1 MNTQFYGAK
10 VELTDKKDQKQRR
23 FRNILANSGE
33 IMESGEIRE
42 LEHLYVMGFDGEL
55 YRIADLNTN
64 PDKQTE
70 KYAVKAQADHGELVD
85 GELVPSIEKQ
95 FGSCKVWIE
104 NDGLHARMYFAD
116 NDKLAD
122 HAWAISEDASYS
134 TGIDWYPDGYY
145 GTGYQIDQPIGILRE
160 VSMVLTGNDPRAKT
174 IDTKQQSISE
184 ESVEDSEK
192 ADADG
197 GIQTIKLG
205 DSKPMTKDEL
215 TPDENRALK
224 EQLAELVDK
233 FTTDAPESETEPTA
247 RDTKDDEEPAPEE
260 AKEEQ
265 KDIVHNNILV
275 IKDRAVKQESAV
287 KKTDWLYSKAG
298 KKAFAD
304 TLKQAGGRLNGTFDA
319 MWRAKVAEHT
329 NDAITGLA
337 LPVDVESMFISALGN
352 SDGIISHFQ
361 SVNAKGLS
369 LNLIDAASDEAGRA
383 KGHKKGDTKADQEL
397 TDVIRAVY
405 CKMVYKR
412 LALDAMDLYE
422 NPELIEFR
430 AQELVQNIIKEIER
444 AAIIGDGRSAPSG
457 SNPDYRMF
465 DGTNRGFFSIA
476 ADAAA
481 STGFGTKVATAVTGT
496 NLYEGVVKGRSA
508 IKTEGA
514 QYIVAKSSAIENLLL
529 QTTSNG
535 YFVQPGQRVED
546 VLQVSR
552 VYTPA
557 WMDNA
562 TVDAVLVVDNAY
574 KMIGE
579 ANIRVRSDFDT
590 STNQDILLDETPRG
604 GSLGEFK
611 SAAAI
616 TISES

>member
-42 LEHLYVMGFDGEL
+42 LEQLYVMGFDGEL

-95 FGSCKVWIE
+95 FGSCKVWLE
-104 NDGLHARMYFAD
+104 NDGLYARMYFAD

-145 GTGYQIDQPIGILRE
+145 GTGYEIDQPIGILRE

-174 IDTKQQSISE
+174 IDTKQQSNSE

-247 RDTKDDEEPAPEE
+247 RDTKDDEEPAAEE

-481 STGFGTKVATAVTGT
+481 STGFGTKVATAVTGA

>member
-1 MNTQFYGAK
+1 
-10 VELTDKKDQKQRR
+10 
-23 FRNILANSGE
+23 
-33 IMESGEIRE
+33 
-42 LEHLYVMGFDGEL
+42 
-55 YRIADLNTN
+55 
-64 PDKQTE
+64 
-70 KYAVKAQADHGELVD
+70 
-85 GELVPSIEKQ
+85 
-95 FGSCKVWIE
+95 
-104 NDGLHARMYFAD
+104 MYFAD

-184 ESVEDSEK
+184 ESTEDSEK

-224 EQLAELVDK
+224 EQLSELVDK

-247 RDTKDDEEPAPEE
+247 RDTKDDEEPAAEE
-260 AKEEQ
+260 VKEEK
-265 KDIVHNNILV
+265 KDVVHNNILV

-361 SVNAKGLS
+361 NINTKGLS

-383 KGHKKGDTKADQEL
+383 KGHRKGDAKADQEL

-514 QYIVAKSSAIENLLL
+514 QYIVAKSSAIESLLL
-529 QTTSNG
+529 QTTANG

-562 TVDAVLVVDNAY
+562 TIDAVLVVDNAY

-616 TISES
+616 TISTSTDGE